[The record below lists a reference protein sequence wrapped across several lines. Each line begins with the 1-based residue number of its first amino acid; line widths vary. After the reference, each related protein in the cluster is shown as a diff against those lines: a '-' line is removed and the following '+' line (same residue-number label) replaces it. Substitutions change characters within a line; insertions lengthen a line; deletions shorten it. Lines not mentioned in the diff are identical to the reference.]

1 MLKAV
6 YFVDQNYFDHFDD
19 QKCFADQKNVR
30 HTPEVISEIDRAV
43 KMLETAGFMSGVL
56 KEEQCGSV
64 NRQETLFLC
73 GDARLLGRLA
83 AEGFYVTG
91 YANADNAGEHFS
103 GVPYIVQEPDLVD
116 PDSYIKIY
124 QRAAGLPW
132 TILRTEHCLVREFTL
147 DDLDGIYSLYD
158 DQARR
163 FLEPPSED
171 RAREKEILRAYIDR
185 IYGLYGFGHW
195 AVTALN
201 MSGTSR
207 GNMTGSTCGDMP
219 GDLCGQIP
227 DGKLIGRVGFAA
239 ITAEQELEAREMG
252 ISCPD
257 ADFGFLISRQCR
269 GKGIAYEVCR
279 ALIRYGFEE
288 LGFARIRADAKP
300 GNAASL
306 RLLHRLGF
314 IQAGTSPDGRHVFYL
329 DYSHDRSIGF

>member
-1 MLKAV
+1 MLRAV

-73 GDARLLGRLA
+73 GDARLLSRMA

-103 GVPYIVQEPDLVD
+103 GIPYIVQEPDLVD

-201 MSGTSR
+201 MSG
-207 GNMTGSTCGDMP
+207 P
-219 GDLCGQIP
+219 Q
-227 DGKLIGRVGFAA
+227 KLIGRVGFAA

-314 IQAGTSPDGRHVFYL
+314 IQAGTSPDGRYVFYL

>member
-56 KEEQCGSV
+56 KEEQSGSV

-91 YANADNAGEHFS
+91 YANADNAGERFS
-103 GVPYIVQEPDLVD
+103 GIPYIVQEPDLVD

-158 DQARR
+158 EQARR

-201 MSGTSR
+201 MSG
-207 GNMTGSTCGDMP
+207 
-219 GDLCGQIP
+219 DLCGQIP

-239 ITAEQELEAREMG
+239 ITAEQELEARELG

>member
-1 MLKAV
+1 MLRAV

-64 NRQETLFLC
+64 NRQETLLLC
-73 GDARLLGRLA
+73 GDARLLSRMA

-201 MSGTSR
+201 MSG
-207 GNMTGSTCGDMP
+207 P
-219 GDLCGQIP
+219 Q
-227 DGKLIGRVGFAA
+227 KLIGRVGFAA

-300 GNAASL
+300 GNAASH

-314 IQAGTSPDGRHVFYL
+314 IQAGTSPDGRYVFYL

>member
-124 QRAAGLPW
+124 ERAAGLPW

-201 MSGTSR
+201 MSGT
-207 GNMTGSTCGDMP
+207 
-219 GDLCGQIP
+219 Q
-227 DGKLIGRVGFAA
+227 KLIGRVGFAA

-252 ISCPD
+252 VSCPD

>member
-64 NRQETLFLC
+64 NRQETLLLC
-73 GDARLLGRLA
+73 GDARLLSRMA

-103 GVPYIVQEPDLVD
+103 GIPYIVQEPDLVD

-132 TILRTEHCLVREFTL
+132 TILSTEHCLVREFTL

-201 MSGTSR
+201 MSG
-207 GNMTGSTCGDMP
+207 P
-219 GDLCGQIP
+219 P
-227 DGKLIGRVGFAA
+227 KLIGRVGFAA

-306 RLLHRLGF
+306 SLLHRLGF

>member
-64 NRQETLFLC
+64 NRQETLLLC
-73 GDARLLGRLA
+73 GDARLLSRMA

-158 DQARR
+158 EQARR

-201 MSGTSR
+201 MSGT
-207 GNMTGSTCGDMP
+207 
-219 GDLCGQIP
+219 Q
-227 DGKLIGRVGFAA
+227 KLIGRVGFAA

-252 ISCPD
+252 VSCPD

>member
-1 MLKAV
+1 M
-6 YFVDQNYFDHFDD
+6 DQNYFDHFDD

-103 GVPYIVQEPDLVD
+103 GIPYIVQEPDLVD

-201 MSGTSR
+201 MSG
-207 GNMTGSTCGDMP
+207 P
-219 GDLCGQIP
+219 Q
-227 DGKLIGRVGFAA
+227 KLIGRVGFAA

>member
-64 NRQETLFLC
+64 NRQETLLLC
-73 GDARLLGRLA
+73 GDARLLSRMA

-103 GVPYIVQEPDLVD
+103 GIPYIVQEPDLVD

-132 TILRTEHCLVREFTL
+132 TILSTEHCLVREFTL

-201 MSGTSR
+201 MSGT
-207 GNMTGSTCGDMP
+207 
-219 GDLCGQIP
+219 Q
-227 DGKLIGRVGFAA
+227 KLIGRVGFAA

-306 RLLHRLGF
+306 SLLHRLGF

>member
-1 MLKAV
+1 MLRAV

-19 QKCFADQKNVR
+19 QNSFADQKNVR

-64 NRQETLFLC
+64 NRQETLLLC
-73 GDARLLGRLA
+73 GDARLLSRMA

-158 DQARR
+158 EQARR
-163 FLEPPSED
+163 FLEPPSENK
-171 RAREKEILRAYIDR
+171 AREKEILRAYIDR

-201 MSGTSR
+201 MSGT
-207 GNMTGSTCGDMP
+207 
-219 GDLCGQIP
+219 Q
-227 DGKLIGRVGFAA
+227 KLIGRVGFAA

>member
-1 MLKAV
+1 MLRAV

-19 QKCFADQKNVR
+19 QNSFADQKNIR
-30 HTPEVISEIDRAV
+30 HTPEVISEIGRAV

-132 TILRTEHCLVREFTL
+132 TILSTEHCLVREFTL

-201 MSGTSR
+201 MSGT
-207 GNMTGSTCGDMP
+207 
-219 GDLCGQIP
+219 Q
-227 DGKLIGRVGFAA
+227 KLIGRVGFAA

-257 ADFGFLISRQCR
+257 ADFGFLILRQCR

-314 IQAGTSPDGRHVFYL
+314 IQAGTSPDGRYVFYL

>member
-64 NRQETLFLC
+64 NRQETLLLC
-73 GDARLLGRLA
+73 GDARLLSRMA

-201 MSGTSR
+201 MSGT
-207 GNMTGSTCGDMP
+207 
-219 GDLCGQIP
+219 Q
-227 DGKLIGRVGFAA
+227 KLIGRVGFAA

-306 RLLHRLGF
+306 SLLHRLGF

>member
-19 QKCFADQKNVR
+19 QNSFADQKNVR

-103 GVPYIVQEPDLVD
+103 GIPYIVQEPDLVD

-124 QRAAGLPW
+124 ERAAGLPW

-201 MSGTSR
+201 MSGT
-207 GNMTGSTCGDMP
+207 
-219 GDLCGQIP
+219 Q
-227 DGKLIGRVGFAA
+227 KLIGRVGFAA

-257 ADFGFLISRQCR
+257 ADFGFLILRQCR

>member
-1 MLKAV
+1 MLRAV

-19 QKCFADQKNVR
+19 QNSFADQKNVR

-64 NRQETLFLC
+64 NRQETLLLC
-73 GDARLLGRLA
+73 GDARLLSRMA

-163 FLEPPSED
+163 FLEPPSENK
-171 RAREKEILRAYIDR
+171 AREKEILRAYIDR

-201 MSGTSR
+201 MSGT
-207 GNMTGSTCGDMP
+207 
-219 GDLCGQIP
+219 Q
-227 DGKLIGRVGFAA
+227 KLIGRVGFAA

>member
-103 GVPYIVQEPDLVD
+103 GIPYIVQEPDLVD

-124 QRAAGLPW
+124 ERAAGLPW

-201 MSGTSR
+201 MSGT
-207 GNMTGSTCGDMP
+207 
-219 GDLCGQIP
+219 Q
-227 DGKLIGRVGFAA
+227 KLIGRVGFAA

-252 ISCPD
+252 VSCPD

>member
-1 MLKAV
+1 MLRAV

-64 NRQETLFLC
+64 NRQETLLLC
-73 GDARLLGRLA
+73 GDARLLSRMA

-91 YANADNAGEHFS
+91 YANADNTGEHFS
-103 GVPYIVQEPDLVD
+103 GIPYIVQEPDLVD

-132 TILRTEHCLVREFTL
+132 TILRTEHCLVREFSL

-201 MSGTSR
+201 MSGT
-207 GNMTGSTCGDMP
+207 
-219 GDLCGQIP
+219 Q
-227 DGKLIGRVGFAA
+227 KLIGRVGFAA

-306 RLLHRLGF
+306 SLLHRLGF
-314 IQAGTSPDGRHVFYL
+314 IQAGISPDGRHVFYL
-329 DYSHDRSIGF
+329 DYSHDPSIGF

>member
-1 MLKAV
+1 MLRAV

-64 NRQETLFLC
+64 NRQETLLLC

-201 MSGTSR
+201 MSG
-207 GNMTGSTCGDMP
+207 P
-219 GDLCGQIP
+219 Q
-227 DGKLIGRVGFAA
+227 KLIGRVGFAA

>member
-1 MLKAV
+1 MLRAV

-64 NRQETLFLC
+64 NRQETLLLC
-73 GDARLLGRLA
+73 GDARLLSRMA

-103 GVPYIVQEPDLVD
+103 GIPYIVQEPDLVD

-132 TILRTEHCLVREFTL
+132 TILSTEHCLVREFTL

-201 MSGTSR
+201 MSGT
-207 GNMTGSTCGDMP
+207 
-219 GDLCGQIP
+219 Q
-227 DGKLIGRVGFAA
+227 KLIGRVGFAA

-314 IQAGTSPDGRHVFYL
+314 IQAGTSPDGRYVFYL